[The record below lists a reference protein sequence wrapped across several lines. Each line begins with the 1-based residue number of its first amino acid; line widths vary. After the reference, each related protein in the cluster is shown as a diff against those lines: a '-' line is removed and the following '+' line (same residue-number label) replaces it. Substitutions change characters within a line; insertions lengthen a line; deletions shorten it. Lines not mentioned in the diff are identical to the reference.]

1 MTTLSNVQDISNEE
15 VVLRRIFEDT
25 IVQNRVLP
33 YLEQKLFDTD
43 VNKSLVRIINRYYKK
58 YHKFPTAQ
66 TLVSSL
72 PASPE
77 RNQILKICGFD
88 MHDIDRE
95 AAVDLIT
102 TFFKQRR
109 VRNVLTDAAS
119 AIYEGD
125 FSNLSALVKDLEDS
139 VKFNLFMD
147 IGLNVVD
154 DTETALN
161 RLNEGLVAIPSAID
175 EIRAYTASQTGS
187 GGWYRKSLSMFMG
200 MPNVG
205 KSILL
210 CNEAAYA
217 YQAGYNVL
225 YVTLELA
232 EELIWERLAV
242 NITDIPLREIRGSKP
257 EVVQELLK
265 TRTKA
270 NAETCGNMF
279 VKSLPTTTTVIEID
293 ALLQEIQRTKG
304 VAIDLLVVDYL
315 GIMKPAKRENSYS
328 ERNLYTMGKEVAEQ
342 LRDLAKYYEIA
353 VLTASQLNRDG
364 YENTNSSMK
373 NTAGSAGVNDT
384 ADFMV
389 TITNDATLK
398 QHKLFLHQILKNR
411 FGPNSVAFLSHCDYS
426 FMRVSSVTTEQY
438 KAYSDAQVN
447 QSITISEFNGDK
459 DSIPEP
465 QPKKAKSTGK
475 GKKTEKKSQS
485 SVNSSVESAK
495 ENILEV
501 NATNE
506 NNQYQDD
513 DDLF

>member
-1 MTTLSNVQDISNEE
+1 MTSLANVQDISSEE
-15 VVLRRIFEDT
+15 VVLRRIFEDN
-25 IVQNRVLP
+25 IVQSRVLP
-33 YLEQKLFDTD
+33 YLSPKLFDTD
-43 VNKSLVRIINRYYKK
+43 VNKSLVRIINLYYKK

-77 RNQILKICGFD
+77 RNQILKICDFN

-102 TFFKQRR
+102 NFFKQRR

-125 FSNLSALVKDLEDS
+125 FTNLAGLVKELEES

-147 IGLNVVD
+147 VGLNLAEDVEV
-154 DTETALN
+154 ALN
-161 RLNEGLVAIPSAID
+161 RLNEGLVAIPSALN
-175 EIRAYTASQTGS
+175 EIRHYTASQMGA
-187 GGWYRKSLSMFMG
+187 GGWYRKSLSMFLG

-242 NITDIPLREIRGSKP
+242 NIADIPLKEIRGCSP
-257 EVVQELLK
+257 EKVKELLK
-265 TRTKA
+265 TRTEA
-270 NAETCGNMF
+270 NSESCGNMY

-293 ALLQEIQRTKG
+293 ALIQEIQRTKG
-304 VAIDLLVVDYL
+304 INIDLLIVDYL

-353 VLTASQLNRDG
+353 ILTASQLNRDG

-389 TITNDATLK
+389 TITNDPTLK

-426 FMRVSSVTTEQY
+426 YMRVRAVTNDQY
-438 KAYSDAQVN
+438 KAYSDSQVN
-447 QSITISEFNGDK
+447 QSITINEFNG
-459 DSIPEP
+459 SETPEV
-465 QPKKAKSTGK
+465 QAKNPKSSTKS
-475 GKKTEKKSQS
+475 KKTSDKKVSQ
-485 SVNSSVESAK
+485 VANSSDIGSK

-501 NATNE
+501 NTTTETN
-506 NNQYQDD
+506 DD
-513 DDLF
+513 DMFQ